1 MTLMSAGRLTTRRG
15 FGAVYLPTYKD
26 KRTGELRQSSIWWIQ
41 YSVHGQRKIEN
52 SNSRNRSDALKL
64 LKKRLGEI
72 VDGRLIVSTVERTRF
87 QDLADLLVN
96 DYEINGRRSVVR
108 AKRSINHLRDFFG
121 FSRAIEITADRVS
134 AFITFRKRQ
143 GAANASINRE
153 LAALKRMFRLGKRIG
168 KVAEV
173 PHISLLL
180 EDNVRKGF
188 FERQQFEAV
197 LGHLPE
203 HLKPVVEVA
212 FITGWRVTSEILSRQ
227 WQHVDFAG
235 GWLRLEPG
243 ETKNRKG
250 RNFPF
255 TECLRAVLT
264 EQRERTAATELATGC
279 RVPWVFHRDGQRIKS
294 FYVSWRKAC
303 GETEIPGRLLHDFR
317 RTAVRNLERAGIPRS
332 DAMAMVGHLTES
344 IYRRYAISDE
354 SSLRRAAA
362 RLDALIKSPGL
373 GGLN

>member
-1 MTLMSAGRLTTRRG
+1 MSGGNPTSRRG

-26 KRTGELRQSSIWWIQ
+26 KRTGELRQSSVWWIQ
-41 YSVHGQRKIEN
+41 YSVRGQRKIEN
-52 SNSRNRSDALKL
+52 SHSRNRSDALKL

-87 QDLADLLVN
+87 QDLADLLID

-108 AKRSINHLRDFFG
+108 AKRSVNHLRDFFG
-121 FSRAIEITADRVS
+121 LARAIEMTADRVS
-134 AFITFRKRQ
+134 AFIAFRKRQ

-153 LAALKRMFRLGKRIG
+153 LAALKRMFRLGKQVG
-168 KVAEV
+168 KVAEI

-188 FERQQFEAV
+188 FEREQFDAV

-203 HLKPVVEVA
+203 HLKAVVEVA
-212 FITGWRVTSEILSRQ
+212 YITGWRVTSEILSRQ
-227 WQHVDFAG
+227 WQHVDFTG

-255 TECLRAVLT
+255 THRLRAILV
-264 EQRERTAATELATGC
+264 EQRERTAEVELAAGC
-279 RVPWVFHRDGQRIKS
+279 GVPWVFHRGGHQIKS
-294 FYVSWRKAC
+294 FYASWRKAC
-303 GETEIPGRLLHDFR
+303 VETRIPGRLLHDFR
-317 RTAVRNLERAGIPRS
+317 RTAVRNLERAGVPRS
-332 DAMAMVGHLTES
+332 DAMAMIGHLTES

-362 RLDALIKSPGL
+362 RLDALNQHS
-373 GGLN
+373 

>member
-1 MTLMSAGRLTTRRG
+1 MSGGSLTTRRG

-52 SNSRNRSDALKL
+52 SHSRNRSDALRL

-72 VDGRLIVSTVERTRF
+72 VDGRLIVSAVERTRF
-87 QDLADLLVN
+87 QDLAELLIN
-96 DYEINGRRSVVR
+96 DYEINGRRSVARV
-108 AKRSINHLRDFFG
+108 KRSINHLRDFFG
-121 FSRAIEITADRVS
+121 LSRATEITADRVS
-134 AFITFRKRQ
+134 AFIAFRKRQ

-153 LAALKRMFRLGKRIG
+153 LAALKRMFRLGKRVG
-168 KVAEV
+168 KVAEI
-173 PHISLLL
+173 PHISLLM

-188 FERQQFEAV
+188 FEREQFDAV

-203 HLKPVVEVA
+203 YLKPVVEVA
-212 FITGWRVTSEILSRQ
+212 YVTGWRVTSEILSRQ
-227 WQHVDFAG
+227 WQHVDFGA

-255 TECLRAVLT
+255 TQRLRTILT
-264 EQRERTAATELATGC
+264 EQRKRTAAVELAIGGP
-279 RVPWVFHRDGQRIKS
+279 VPWVFHRRGAPIKS
-294 FYVSWRKAC
+294 YYVSWRKAC
-303 GETEIPGRLLHDFR
+303 TEAGMADRLLHDFR
-317 RTAVRNLERAGIPRS
+317 RTAVRNLERAGVPRS
-332 DAMAMVGHLTES
+332 DTMAMVGHLTES

-354 SSLRRAAA
+354 ASLRESAAKVDK
-362 RLDALIKSPGL
+362 LDSVLSTATRS
-373 GGLN
+373 